1 MFLRISFLGSIYDYT
16 SSYDLSFYVAG
27 VFIILSGILLLV
39 LPAMGKYK
47 KYKAV
52 KKPFPQIDVEKNA
65 KINNI
70 NIIGGKL
77 PTIPVSI
84 LLNLTV
90 LINYFLIRGV
100 YQWNYFLLLGNPND
114 KIKHNFK

>member
-1 MFLRISFLGSIYDYT
+1 MSFLLFFLVSFIGSIYDYT
-16 SSYDLSFYVAG
+16 NSYDLSFYVAG

-52 KKPFPQIDVEKNA
+52 KKPFPQIDVERNT

-84 LLNLTV
+84 FLNLNV
-90 LINYFLIRGV
+90 VINIV
-100 YQWNYFLLLGNPND
+100 
-114 KIKHNFK
+114 